1 MAADVKTLSFE
12 QAVEELEQIVS
23 ALERGDVA
31 LDRSIE
37 IYERGEALKKHC
49 EALLKAAE
57 DRIEKIRLD
66 RAGKAAARNRSTG
79 RDGGASTSRRRH
91 GRLGPMLKHEIIAKL
106 LEHRSETRSPWRRA
120 RCAVRVRRARDGT
133 G

>member
-1 MAADVKTLSFE
+1 MDNNNNTQPDVSALSFE
-12 QAVEELEQIVS
+12 QAVEELERIVS

-31 LDRSIE
+31 LDKSIE

-66 RAGKAAARNRSTG
+66 RAGRPQGVEPLDA
-79 RDGGASTSRRRH
+79 
-91 GRLGPMLKHEIIAKL
+91 EQ
-106 LEHRSETRSPWRRA
+106 
-120 RCAVRVRRARDGT
+120 
-133 G
+133 

>member
-1 MAADVKTLSFE
+1 MNNTTQPDVSALSFE
-12 QAVEELEQIVS
+12 QAVEELERIVS

-31 LDRSIE
+31 LDKSIE

-66 RAGKAAARNRSTG
+66 RAGRPQGVEPLDA
-79 RDGGASTSRRRH
+79 D
-91 GRLGPMLKHEIIAKL
+91 
-106 LEHRSETRSPWRRA
+106 
-120 RCAVRVRRARDGT
+120 
-133 G
+133 

>member
-1 MAADVKTLSFE
+1 MNNTAQQDVSALSFE
-12 QAVEELEQIVS
+12 QAVEELERIVS

-31 LDRSIE
+31 LDKSIE

-66 RAGKAAARNRSTG
+66 RAGRPQGVEPLDA
-79 RDGGASTSRRRH
+79 
-91 GRLGPMLKHEIIAKL
+91 E
-106 LEHRSETRSPWRRA
+106 
-120 RCAVRVRRARDGT
+120 
-133 G
+133 